1 MISLKKFADI
11 YKSSAVVSIWT
22 LISRILGFARD
33 ILFAV
38 FLGSGPMAD
47 AFLIAFRLPS
57 LFRRFFAEGTFSA
70 AFIPLLSEKNEN
82 DGLKEGLVFTSK
94 ITSILLLVVMPL
106 IILAEIFMPNVV
118 LLIAPGFLEDLYR
131 FELAVPY
138 ARIVFPYLIFII
150 ITSLLSASL
159 NTNGKFW
166 AGAAAPVILNLL
178 MIFALLLGWVMQK
191 DQGLMLSWGVLFAGA
206 CQMLLLAWANNKNGL
221 SFGISLPT
229 LDESVK
235 KFIKRFIPSALGAGT
250 TQINLLVSS
259 IFASQIPGAIS
270 WLYYSDRVAQLP
282 LGIIGVAIGTVLL
295 PDLSKKISLELKEE
309 GYSVQEKAILI
320 SIFFALPAS
329 VALIYMPD
337 LIINALFGYG
347 VFSASDV
354 AFTANALKVYA
365 FGIPAF
371 MLIKILSPLFFA
383 RQDIKTPVII
393 AGFSTI
399 LNIFLT
405 WFLVKKMG
413 FVGIAVSLVIAG
425 WINAVI
431 LFLIILLKKFYVP
444 NLRFF
449 YVLSIIIISTFF
461 MLISLNI
468 LNHAFITLNQSLSNF
483 PEIFKLFCMVV
494 IGLLSYLGVSYI
506 FKLFRY
512 LK

>member
-1 MISLKKFADI
+1 MISLKNFADI

-94 ITSILLLVVMPL
+94 ITSILLLVVVPL

-235 KFIKRFIPSALGAGT
+235 
-250 TQINLLVSS
+250 
-259 IFASQIPGAIS
+259 
-270 WLYYSDRVAQLP
+270 
-282 LGIIGVAIGTVLL
+282 
-295 PDLSKKISLELKEE
+295 
-309 GYSVQEKAILI
+309 
-320 SIFFALPAS
+320 
-329 VALIYMPD
+329 
-337 LIINALFGYG
+337 
-347 VFSASDV
+347 
-354 AFTANALKVYA
+354 
-365 FGIPAF
+365 
-371 MLIKILSPLFFA
+371 
-383 RQDIKTPVII
+383 
-393 AGFSTI
+393 
-399 LNIFLT
+399 
-405 WFLVKKMG
+405 
-413 FVGIAVSLVIAG
+413 
-425 WINAVI
+425 
-431 LFLIILLKKFYVP
+431 
-444 NLRFF
+444 
-449 YVLSIIIISTFF
+449 
-461 MLISLNI
+461 
-468 LNHAFITLNQSLSNF
+468 
-483 PEIFKLFCMVV
+483 
-494 IGLLSYLGVSYI
+494 
-506 FKLFRY
+506 
-512 LK
+512 

>member
-1 MISLKKFADI
+1 
-11 YKSSAVVSIWT
+11 
-22 LISRILGFARD
+22 
-33 ILFAV
+33 
-38 FLGSGPMAD
+38 
-47 AFLIAFRLPS
+47 
-57 LFRRFFAEGTFSA
+57 
-70 AFIPLLSEKNEN
+70 
-82 DGLKEGLVFTSK
+82 
-94 ITSILLLVVMPL
+94 
-106 IILAEIFMPNVV
+106 
-118 LLIAPGFLEDLYR
+118 
-131 FELAVPY
+131 
-138 ARIVFPYLIFII
+138 
-150 ITSLLSASL
+150 
-159 NTNGKFW
+159 
-166 AGAAAPVILNLL
+166 
-178 MIFALLLGWVMQK
+178 MQK

-221 SFGISLPT
+221 SFGISFPT
-229 LDESVK
+229 FDESVK
-235 KFIKRFIPSALGAGT
+235 KFIKRFVPSALGAGT

-329 VALIYMPD
+329 VSLIYMPD

-383 RQDIKTPVII
+383 RQDIKTPVLI

-405 WFLVKKMG
+405 WFLIKKMG
-413 FVGIAVSLVIAG
+413 FVGIAVSLVITG

-431 LFLIILLKKFYVP
+431 LFLIILIKKFYVL
-444 NLRFF
+444 NRRFF
-449 YVLSIIIISTFF
+449 YVVSIIIISTFF
-461 MLISLNI
+461 MLISLSI
-468 LNHAFITLNQSLSNF
+468 LNHVFITFNQSLTNF
-483 PEIFKLFCMVV
+483 PEVLKLFIMIV
-494 IGLLSYLGVSYI
+494 IGLLSYLGMSYM

>member
-1 MISLKKFADI
+1 MILLKKFADI

-295 PDLSKKISLELKEE
+295 PDLSKKISLELNEE

-347 VFSASDV
+347 VFSARDV

-405 WFLVKKMG
+405 WFLIQKMG

-431 LFLIILLKKFYVP
+431 LFLIILIKKFYVP

-449 YVLSIIIISTFF
+449 YVVFIIIISTFF

-468 LNHAFITLNQSLSNF
+468 LNYAFINFHQSFLNF
-483 PEIFKLFCMVV
+483 PEVCKLFCMVV
-494 IGLLSYLGVSYI
+494 IGLTSYLGVSYI